1 MDRSARYHALG
12 ARRAAY
18 HEPVQDHAQASPP
31 DRAPTSKVRSAVFY
45 PLLACNARCPFCST
59 RVYTPDGVVATS
71 DYLKGDTRRGIQ
83 AYTLSYE
90 ESRERYRGFR
100 DQGVESVNLQGGEP
114 TVWEPLIDLLAY
126 GKELGFKEQI
136 VVTNGRRLADRQFA
150 ERLYGSA
157 ATAIALSLFGATAAL
172 HDESMGV
179 PGAFAD
185 MREGVKNLVAIE
197 RERREGRQITAQLIL
212 HARNFETLPE
222 MIDLWYGEGLRY
234 FCVRLLRETPNT
246 VGAEDQWL
254 FDLALLKEPLER
266 ALDRTFA
273 LPDLEIVFPELPYCL
288 PDARYTGFVLRD
300 LVANQRLR
308 VEKRV
313 ESRHS
318 LSLLTGLRR
327 DTVRAACDACQ
338 LGEVCVRVEVAH
350 APRFSGTLTPV
361 DVPARIEALLA
372 APPGEADRAIG
383 HVLEAT
389 EALRRFG
396 VTEATLSALRARRG
410 ASAQVAGLKSP
421 GSAQR
426 SMRSSRILTN
436 LTCNQNCTYCTD
448 RRPVEQR
455 AFILGDAV
463 RARIDAALRGGAT
476 ELVLTGGEPT
486 LRTDLPALIAHARA
500 GLATAAGSIILETNA
515 TLLDA
520 ERVQTLRAA
529 GLGAARVNLS
539 GWGEALDEVT
549 RDPGG
554 HARTLTGLRA
564 LLDGGVPVEIS
575 VVVIRSTL
583 GLLADLPE
591 QLAEALGAQLSG
603 IETIVVRTPV
613 ESPNVGE
620 LVSYE
625 EAAAAIGALEAA
637 ARRVGVAV
645 KLAPDSGPPPC
656 VFPHP
661 SRVAHL
667 YAMTR
672 GTAARADHRKLE
684 VCSRCQMED
693 RCSGLPAAYL
703 ARRAPPPMRP
713 ITEDRVRRRLSLISS
728 VEEQIRRE
736 LVTHEM
742 LRQPDGTEIPAAIVR
757 INFHCNQACHFC
769 FVSTHLPPP
778 DEADVRAAILAIA
791 RRGGVL
797 ALSGGEPTLNPQLA
811 EYVRLGKRE
820 GARVIELQTN
830 AIRLA
835 DATLTRELAEA
846 GVDEALVSL
855 HGSCAAISDSVT
867 AAPGTFEKT
876 ARGVDEL
883 LACGVRVRLNFV
895 FCDANR
901 ADFPAFVALVA
912 RRWPAAVVTFSF
924 VGSHTDVVPRTAA
937 LIPRYADILPAL
949 VAGLDAGRA
958 AGVTILGF
966 ESMCGLPLC
975 LVPDGTRQYFALP
988 EITAGADGGEFV
1000 KTETCAGC
1008 ALTSRC
1014 WGLRRGYAELHG
1026 TGELR
1031 AVALPVALG

>member
-1 MDRSARYHALG
+1 M
-12 ARRAAY
+12 
-18 HEPVQDHAQASPP
+18 
-31 DRAPTSKVRSAVFY
+31 FY

-150 ERLYGSA
+150 ERLYASA

-246 VGAEDQWL
+246 KGAEDHWL
-254 FDLALLKEPLER
+254 FDLALLKGPLER
-266 ALDRTFA
+266 AFDRTLA
-273 LPDLEIVFPELPYCL
+273 LPDLQLVFPELPYCL
-288 PDARYTGFVLRD
+288 PDARYTGFVLGD
-300 LVANQRLR
+300 LIANQRLR

-318 LSLLTGLRR
+318 LSVLTGLRR

-350 APRFSGTLTPV
+350 APRFSGTLTPI

-396 VTEATLSALRARRG
+396 VTEETLGALRARRVAEG
-410 ASAQVAGLKSP
+410 RASGSKSP
-421 GSAQR
+421 GTAGR
-426 SMRSSRILTN
+426 AMRAEKVLTN
-436 LTCNQNCTYCTD
+436 LTCNQNCTYCTE
-448 RRPVEQR
+448 RRPTEQR

-463 RARIDAALRGGAT
+463 RARIDAALQGGAA

-486 LRTDLPALIAHARA
+486 LRTDLPALIAHART
-500 GLATAAGSIILETNA
+500 GSAASIILETNA
-515 TLLDA
+515 TVLDA
-520 ERVQTLRAA
+520 DRVRALRDA

-554 HARTLTGLRA
+554 HARTLAGLRA
-564 LLDGGVPVEIS
+564 LIDGGVPVEIS

-583 GLLADLPE
+583 GLLADLPPL
-591 QLAEALGAQLSG
+591 LAEALGAQLSG
-603 IETIVVRTPV
+603 IKTIAVRTPV
-613 ESPNVGE
+613 ESPNEGE

-661 SRVAHL
+661 TRVAHL

-672 GTAARADHRKLE
+672 GSASRADHRQLE

-693 RCSGLPAAYL
+693 RCSGLSVAYL

-742 LRQPDGTEIPAAIVR
+742 LRQPDGSVVPGDTVR
-757 INFHCNQACHFC
+757 VNFHCNQACHFC

-778 DEADVRAAILAIA
+778 DEGDVRAAIVAIA
-791 RRGGVL
+791 HRGGML
-797 ALSGGEPTLNPQLA
+797 ALSGGEPTLNPRLA

-820 GARVIELQTN
+820 GARGIELQTN
-830 AIRLA
+830 AILLA
-835 DATLTRELAEA
+835 DPALARELAEA

-855 HGSCAAISDSVT
+855 HGSSAAISDSIT

-883 LACGVRVRLNFV
+883 LAHGVRVRLNFV
-895 FCDANR
+895 FCAANR
-901 ADFPAFVALVA
+901 DDFPAFVALVA
-912 RRWPAAVVTFSF
+912 RRWPAATITFSF

-975 LVPDGTRQYFALP
+975 LVPDGARAYFALP
-988 EITAGADGGEFV
+988 VIIAGADGGEFV
-1000 KTETCAGC
+1000 KTETCTGC

-1026 TGELR
+1026 TDELR
-1031 AVALPVALG
+1031 AVAAPSAVG